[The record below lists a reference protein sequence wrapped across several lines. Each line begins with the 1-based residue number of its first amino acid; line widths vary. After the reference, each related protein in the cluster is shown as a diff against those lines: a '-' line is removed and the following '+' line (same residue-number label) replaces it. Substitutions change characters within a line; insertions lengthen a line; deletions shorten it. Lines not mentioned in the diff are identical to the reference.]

1 MEIHKYERPE
11 GVALLKQEATK
22 ADAEAVKQRLSSAIL
37 RACNCG
43 AAGQI
48 ERLGNR
54 PPKPGTSKPTQLA
67 GQYWAGMNKRLS
79 QLLNTQRVR

>member
-37 RACNCG
+37 RQLWFSGSEREAWQS
-43 AAGQI
+43 AAKTGYI
-48 ERLGNR
+48 
-54 PPKPGTSKPTQLA
+54 
-67 GQYWAGMNKRLS
+67 
-79 QLLNTQRVR
+79 